1 LRRQKKE
8 IAFLEKYKIQP
19 LFITSDNY
27 PQRLLNCYDP
37 PTLLYYRGNA
47 NLNAQKIISII
58 GTRNN
63 SEYGKALTEKLV
75 EDLKEQQVIIVSG
88 LAFGIDAIAHKAALQ
103 QNLQTVAVLAHGLQT
118 VYPAQHRTLAKE
130 ITAQGGLLTELPHH
144 AKADKHNFPKRNR
157 IVAGIADATIVVET
171 QVKGGSMITAELANN
186 YNRDVF
192 AFPGKVTDI
201 KSSGCNY
208 LIKNNKAIL
217 LTDVQQLVHAM
228 NWQAKT
234 PKKKNTA

>member
-1 LRRQKKE
+1 
-8 IAFLEKYKIQP
+8 
-19 LFITSDNY
+19 
-27 PQRLLNCYDP
+27 
-37 PTLLYYRGNA
+37 
-47 NLNAQKIISII
+47 
-58 GTRNN
+58 
-63 SEYGKALTEKLV
+63 
-75 EDLKEQQVIIVSG
+75 
-88 LAFGIDAIAHKAALQ
+88 
-103 QNLQTVAVLAHGLQT
+103 
-118 VYPAQHRTLAKE
+118 VYPAQHRALAKE

-217 LTDVQQLVHAM
+217 LTDAQQLVHAM

-234 PKKKNTA
+234 PKRKIQRELFIELTAEEKIIIDILKEKETIHVDELYFKSNISSSAMAAAILNLELQNIIISLPGKIYKRL

>member
-1 LRRQKKE
+1 MENDLLYQISLTLVPYIGSVHAKNLVEHFKTAENIFKASKKELGAIENIGEAKAASIKAFSAFAQAEKE
-8 IAFLEKYKIQP
+8 IAFIEKYKIQP

-88 LAFGIDAIAHKAALQ
+88 LAFGIDAIEHKAALQ
-103 QNLQTVAVLAHGLQT
+103 QNLQTVAV
-118 VYPAQHRTLAKE
+118 
-130 ITAQGGLLTELPHH
+130 
-144 AKADKHNFPKRNR
+144 
-157 IVAGIADATIVVET
+157 
-171 QVKGGSMITAELANN
+171 
-186 YNRDVF
+186 
-192 AFPGKVTDI
+192 
-201 KSSGCNY
+201 
-208 LIKNNKAIL
+208 
-217 LTDVQQLVHAM
+217 
-228 NWQAKT
+228 
-234 PKKKNTA
+234 